1 MLASFLVGTYTRNMK
16 KNKKTLKAVQIICI
30 LAATLFMLI
39 QMYSLKGLAS
49 RAPYSFVRFM
59 PNMMHNATIMIVPMV
74 FGAVYSKKKQS
85 VSESFKFWLMAIVT
99 LIIYY
104 ILFFIKVPG
113 RFNMWRVFG
122 MLFPIITSTSVLFA
136 GLFFS
141 MLVQPRLYDLQHKLT
156 TKQNILV
163 LSLLTLL
170 GFALSA
176 GNLSFQYSFYG
187 LYLILFFAWGMFLVN
202 IEIKGKILALALLS
216 GLVSFFIVVIGVSG
230 FDAVYW
236 SQIISGNGGGDWN
249 REFLNNPS
257 SPFMFLLVVAV
268 FLLFKKVIMTFSEKQ
283 MRYFIP
289 VIMFM
294 DAPISARYM
303 NDFRFTG
310 SSMINKLIMIVVMV
324 IIAIVWDQILERYLF
339 KIKPCARIIT
349 YLNHESSLAKICEKV
364 WAMFTNFVVANRV
377 NLLTWLWFYILSFGS
392 FLIESDNLRIQI
404 STAATINAIVY
415 LLGTKFFAI
424 ILTTIFLDAL
434 FSVFYFITTRY
445 WTSNMIVSL
454 IAIGWAIANKIKL
467 LLRGEPIYPTEISEI
482 VNWKTLLPMIGKN
495 LVIVILIAIVVIIAL
510 DIFLEL
516 KFPIKKHGSWKRR
529 GIWALVSLLLFMTP
543 LRFNHDGGVIYHI
556 NRGFDNRQKFRNP
569 ERDIQVNGPVLNFL
583 NYIDLQIMDQPATG
597 YSATTI
603 KQLNDKYVK
612 VANRINKNRKNDLRK
627 QTIVFNLSE
636 SFVDPNTFPTIKLE
650 STAPNPVKFIESMKS
665 RSSYGT
671 MLSAGYGGGTANM
684 EWETLTGLNMGLF
697 KSTLTP
703 YVQVVPNYD
712 FYPTIGMNFDYKSA
726 VHPFIG
732 TYYSRREDYRR
743 FKFDKFVYAGSKY
756 KIIDQK
762 KLGKSGYNSDFT
774 TYANGLNQINSRQD
788 GQFINLISI
797 QNHMPYNNWYP
808 HNEYMGKISGE
819 LFNTPAV
826 REQMATYVKGTQYT
840 DKAVKQFIG
849 QIDKIKKPITLVF
862 YGDHYPS
869 IISQSYTAKYPV
881 QMHSTRYFI
890 YSNKYAREH
899 GAKTRLPRKAN
910 NFVSSSDFIAMM
922 LEQTDSK
929 VTPYQALLTEVHKK
943 LPAITINFNG
953 DKGYEL
959 IGRKGQVI
967 EPKYLTKKQQELL
980 ADYETIQYDMT
991 AGKAYG
997 LGIKGF
1003 YK

>member
-1 MLASFLVGTYTRNMK
+1 MNK
-16 KNKKTLKAVQIICI
+16 DKKTLKAIQTVC
-30 LAATLFMLI
+30 LLVATLLMLL
-39 QMYSLKGLAS
+39 QMYSLKGAAAQPG
-49 RAPYSFVRFM
+49 RSFMRFM
-59 PNMMHNATIMIVPMV
+59 PDMMHNATVMIVPMV
-74 FGAVYSKKKQS
+74 FGAVYSKKKQK
-85 VSESFKFWLMAIVT
+85 VSESFKFWLMAMAT
-99 LIIYY
+99 LLVYY
-104 ILFFIKVPG
+104 VLFFIKVPG
-113 RFNMWRVFG
+113 RFNMWRVWG

-141 MLVQPRLYDLQHKLT
+141 LLVQPRIYDLQHQLT
-156 TKQNILV
+156 VKQNVLV
-163 LSLLTLL
+163 LGLLTLL

-176 GNLSFQYSFYG
+176 GNLSFQYSLYG
-187 LYLILFFAWGMFLVN
+187 LYLILFFAWGMFLANVT
-202 IEIKGKILALALLS
+202 IDRKFVSLSLISGIL
-216 GLVSFFIVVIGVSG
+216 SFFIVVIGVSG

-257 SPFMFLLVVAV
+257 SPFMFLMVVSA
-268 FLLFKKVIMTFSEKQ
+268 FLLFKKVIVTFNEKQ

-289 VIMFM
+289 VIIFM
-294 DAPISARYM
+294 DAPISTRFM
-303 NDFRFTG
+303 NDFSFTR
-310 SSMINKLIMIVVMV
+310 SSVVNKLIMIVVMAV
-324 IIAIVWDQILERYLF
+324 IAVVWDRILERYLF
-339 KIKPCARIIT
+339 KIKPFAKIID
-349 YLNHESSLAKICEKV
+349 YLNHEPSLAKICEKG
-364 WAMFTNFVVANRV
+364 WSYFTKFIVTNRV
-377 NLLTWLWFYILSFGS
+377 NLLTWGWFYVLSFVS

-434 FSVFYFITTRY
+434 FSIFYFVTTRY
-445 WTSNMIVSL
+445 WTSNMLVSL
-454 IAIGWAIANKIKL
+454 IGIGWAIANKIKL

-482 VNWKTLLPMIGKN
+482 VNWKTLLPMVGKTTVIAI
-495 LVIVILIAIVVIIAL
+495 LVAIVIVIAIDV
-510 DIFLEL
+510 FLEV
-516 KFPIKKHGSWKRR
+516 KFPIKKRGSWKRR
-529 GIWALVSLLLFMTP
+529 GIWALASLLLFMTP

-556 NRGFDNRQKFRNP
+556 NRGFDNRQRFRNP

-583 NYIDLQIMDQPATG
+583 NYIDLQIMDQPETG
-597 YSATTI
+597 YSETTI
-603 KQLNDKYVK
+603 KQLNDKYAK
-612 VANRINKNRKNDLRK
+612 VANKINKNRQNNLNE

-636 SFVDPNTFPTIKLE
+636 SFVDPNTFPTIRFDR
-650 STAPNPVKFIESMKS
+650 SVPNPVKFIESMKS

-703 YVQVVPNYD
+703 YVQIVPNYD

-743 FKFDKFVYAGSKY
+743 FKFDKFVYTGSKY
-756 KIIDQK
+756 KIIDQQ

-774 TYANGLNQINSRQD
+774 TYANGLNQINARKG

-808 HNEYMGKISGE
+808 DNEYMGKISGD

-826 REQMATYVKGTQYT
+826 REQMATYIKGTQYT

-890 YSNKYAREH
+890 YSNKYARQH

-943 LPAITINFNG
+943 LPAITINFSG

-967 EPKYLTKKQQELL
+967 DPKYLTKKQQELL
-980 ADYETIQYDMT
+980 ADYETVQYDMT

-997 LGIKGF
+997 LKIKGF

>member
-1 MLASFLVGTYTRNMK
+1 
-16 KNKKTLKAVQIICI
+16 
-30 LAATLFMLI
+30 
-39 QMYSLKGLAS
+39 
-49 RAPYSFVRFM
+49 
-59 PNMMHNATIMIVPMV
+59 
-74 FGAVYSKKKQS
+74 
-85 VSESFKFWLMAIVT
+85 
-99 LIIYY
+99 
-104 ILFFIKVPG
+104 
-113 RFNMWRVFG
+113 
-122 MLFPIITSTSVLFA
+122 
-136 GLFFS
+136 
-141 MLVQPRLYDLQHKLT
+141 
-156 TKQNILV
+156 
-163 LSLLTLL
+163 
-170 GFALSA
+170 
-176 GNLSFQYSFYG
+176 
-187 LYLILFFAWGMFLVN
+187 
-202 IEIKGKILALALLS
+202 
-216 GLVSFFIVVIGVSG
+216 
-230 FDAVYW
+230 
-236 SQIISGNGGGDWN
+236 
-249 REFLNNPS
+249 
-257 SPFMFLLVVAV
+257 
-268 FLLFKKVIMTFSEKQ
+268 MTFNEKQ
-283 MRYFIP
+283 IRYFIP

-294 DAPISARYM
+294 DAPISTRFM

-310 SSMINKLIMIVVMV
+310 SSVANKLIMIVVMLLAA
-324 IIAIVWDQILERYLF
+324 AIWDMVLERYLF
-339 KIKPCARIIT
+339 KFKPVTKIIK
-349 YLNHESSLAKICEKV
+349 YLDHETNLAKICEKV
-364 WAMFTNFVVANRV
+364 WAKVVKFIVTNRV
-377 NLLTWLWFYILSFGS
+377 NLLTWAWFYILSFGS

-415 LLGTKFFAI
+415 LLGTKFFAM

-434 FSVFYFITTRY
+434 FSIFYFVTTRY
-445 WTSNMIVSL
+445 WTSNVLVSL
-454 IAIGWAIANKIKL
+454 IGIGWAIANKIKL

-482 VNWKTLLPMIGKN
+482 VNWKTLLPMIGKTTVIAI
-495 LVIVILIAIVVIIAL
+495 LVAIVIVIAL
-510 DIFLEL
+510 DIFLEI
-516 KFPIKKHGSWKRR
+516 KFPIKKRGSWKKR
-529 GIWALVSLLLFMTP
+529 GIWALLSLALFMTP
-543 LRFNHDGGVIYHI
+543 FRFNHDGGVIYHI
-556 NRGFDNRQKFRNP
+556 NRGFDNRQRFRNP

-597 YSATTI
+597 YSASTI
-603 KQLNDKYVK
+603 KQLNDKYAK
-612 VANRINKNRKNDLRK
+612 VANKINKNRKNKLSD

-636 SFVDPNTFPTIKLE
+636 SFADPNTFPTIKIE
-650 STAPNPVKFIESMKS
+650 QSAPNPVKFIESMKS

-703 YVQVVPNYD
+703 YVQVVPNYN

-726 VHPFIG
+726 IHPFIG

-743 FKFDKFVYAGSKY
+743 FKFDKFVYTGSKY
-756 KIIDQK
+756 KVIDQK

-774 TYANGLNQINSRQD
+774 TYANGLQQINSRKD

-808 HNEYMGKISGE
+808 HNEYMGKISGD
-819 LFNTPAV
+819 LFNTPAI

-881 QMHSTRYFI
+881 EMHSTRYFI

-899 GAKTRLPRKAN
+899 GAKTHLPRKAN

-943 LPAITINFNG
+943 LPAITINFKG

-967 EPKYLTKKQQELL
+967 EPQYLTKEQQDLL

-997 LGIKGF
+997 LQIKGF

>member
-1 MLASFLVGTYTRNMK
+1 MN
-16 KNKKTLKAVQIICI
+16 KNKKTLKVVQIVCL

-39 QMYSLKGLAS
+39 QMYSLKGIAA
-49 RAPYSFVRFM
+49 RAHYSFVRFM
-59 PNMMHNATIMIVPMV
+59 PNMLHNATIMIVPMV

-85 VSESFKFWLMAIVT
+85 VSESFKYWLMAIVT
-99 LIIYY
+99 LIVYY

-156 TKQNILV
+156 EKQNLLV
-163 LSLLTLL
+163 LSILTLL

-176 GNLSFQYSFYG
+176 GNLTFQYSLYG
-187 LYLILFFAWGMFLVN
+187 LYLILFFAWGMFLANV
-202 IEIKGKILALALLS
+202 EIKGKVLALALLS
-216 GLVSFFIVVIGVSG
+216 GLVSFFVVVIGVSG

-257 SPFMFLLVVAV
+257 SPFMFLLVVAA

-283 MRYFIP
+283 IRYFIP
-289 VIMFM
+289 VIMLM
-294 DAPISARYM
+294 DAPISNRFM
-303 NDFRFTG
+303 NAFRFTG
-310 SSMINKLIMIVVMV
+310 SSMINKLIMIVLMV
-324 IIAIVWDQILERYLF
+324 IIAIIWDQLLERYLF
-339 KIKPCARIIT
+339 KLKPCAKVID
-349 YLNHESSLAKICEKV
+349 YLNHESSLAKICEKG
-364 WAMFTNFVVANRV
+364 WQIFTRFIIRNRV
-377 NLLTWLWFYILSFGS
+377 NLLTWAWFYILSFGS

-434 FSVFYFITTRY
+434 FSIFYFITTRY
-445 WTSNMIVSL
+445 WTSNMLVSL

-482 VNWKTLLPMIGKN
+482 VNWKTLLPMVGKK
-495 LVIVILIAIVVIIAL
+495 LVIVILIAIVIVIAL
-510 DIFLEL
+510 DVFLEL
-516 KFPIKKHGSWKRR
+516 KFTIKKHGSWKKR
-529 GIWALVSLLLFMTP
+529 GIWALISLLLFMTP

-597 YSATTI
+597 YSASTI
-603 KQLNDKYVK
+603 KQLNDKYSK
-612 VANRINKNRKNDLRK
+612 VANRINKNRKNDLQK

-636 SFVDPNTFPTIKLE
+636 SFVDPNTFPTIKFE
-650 STAPNPVKFIESMKS
+650 RSAPNPVKFIESMKS

-774 TYANGLNQINSRQD
+774 TYANGLHQINSRKG

-808 HNEYMGKISGE
+808 HNEYMGKISGD

-943 LPAITINFNG
+943 LPAITINFDG

-967 EPKYLTKKQQELL
+967 DPKYLTKKQQELL
-980 ADYETIQYDMT
+980 SDYETIQYDMT

>member
-1 MLASFLVGTYTRNMK
+1 MN
-16 KNKKTLKAVQIICI
+16 KNKKTLKVVQIVCL

-39 QMYSLKGLAS
+39 QMYSLKGIAA
-49 RAPYSFVRFM
+49 RAHYSFVRFM
-59 PNMMHNATIMIVPMV
+59 PNMLHNATIMIVPMV

-85 VSESFKFWLMAIVT
+85 VSESFKYWLMAIVT
-99 LIIYY
+99 LIVYY
-104 ILFFIKVPG
+104 ILFFFKVPG

-141 MLVQPRLYDLQHKLT
+141 MLVQPRLYDLQRKLT
-156 TKQNILV
+156 KKQNLLV
-163 LSLLTLL
+163 LSILTLL

-176 GNLSFQYSFYG
+176 GNLSFQYSLYG
-187 LYLILFFAWGMFLVN
+187 LYLILFFAWGMFLANV
-202 IEIKGKILALALLS
+202 EIKGKVLALALLS
-216 GLVSFFIVVIGVSG
+216 GLISFFVVVIGVSG

-257 SPFMFLLVVAV
+257 SPFMFLLVVAA

-289 VIMFM
+289 VIMLM
-294 DAPISARYM
+294 DAPISNRFM
-303 NDFRFTG
+303 NAFRFTG
-310 SSMINKLIMIVVMV
+310 SSMINKLIMIVIMV
-324 IIAIVWDQILERYLF
+324 IIAIVWDQLLERYLF
-339 KIKPCARIIT
+339 KLKPCAKVID
-349 YLNHESSLAKICEKV
+349 YLNHESSLAKICEKG
-364 WAMFTNFVVANRV
+364 WQIFTRFIIRNRV
-377 NLLTWLWFYILSFGS
+377 NLLTWAWFYILSFGS

-434 FSVFYFITTRY
+434 FSIFYFITTRY
-445 WTSNMIVSL
+445 WTSNMLVSL

-482 VNWKTLLPMIGKN
+482 VNWKTLLPMVGKK
-495 LVIVILIAIVVIIAL
+495 LVIVILIAIVIVIAL
-510 DIFLEL
+510 DVFLEL
-516 KFPIKKHGSWKRR
+516 KFTIKKHGSWKKR
-529 GIWALVSLLLFMTP
+529 GIWALISLLLFMTP

-597 YSATTI
+597 YSASTI
-603 KQLNDKYVK
+603 KQLNDKYSK
-612 VANRINKNRKNDLRK
+612 VANRINKNRKNDLQK

-636 SFVDPNTFPTIKLE
+636 SFVDPNTFPTIKFE
-650 STAPNPVKFIESMKS
+650 RSAPNPVKFIESMKS

-774 TYANGLNQINSRQD
+774 TYANGLHQINSRKG

-808 HNEYMGKISGE
+808 HNEYMGKISGD

-943 LPAITINFNG
+943 LPAITINFDG

-967 EPKYLTKKQQELL
+967 DPKYLTKKQQELL
-980 ADYETIQYDMT
+980 SDYETIQYDMT

>member
-1 MLASFLVGTYTRNMK
+1 MN
-16 KNKKTLKAVQIICI
+16 KNKKTLKVVQIVCL

-39 QMYSLKGLAS
+39 QMYSLKGIAA
-49 RAPYSFVRFM
+49 RAHYSFVRFM
-59 PNMMHNATIMIVPMV
+59 PNMLHNATIMIVPMV

-85 VSESFKFWLMAIVT
+85 VSESFKYWLMAIVT
-99 LIIYY
+99 LIVYY

-156 TKQNILV
+156 EKQNLLV
-163 LSLLTLL
+163 LSILTLL

-176 GNLSFQYSFYG
+176 GNLTFQYSLYG
-187 LYLILFFAWGMFLVN
+187 LYLILFFAWGMFLANV
-202 IEIKGKILALALLS
+202 EIKGKVLALALLS
-216 GLVSFFIVVIGVSG
+216 GLVSFFVVVIGVSG

-257 SPFMFLLVVAV
+257 SPFMFLLVVAA

-289 VIMFM
+289 VIMLM
-294 DAPISARYM
+294 DAPISNRFM
-303 NDFRFTG
+303 NAFRFTG
-310 SSMINKLIMIVVMV
+310 SSMINKLIMIVLMV
-324 IIAIVWDQILERYLF
+324 IIAIIWDQLLERYLF
-339 KIKPCARIIT
+339 KLKPCAKVID
-349 YLNHESSLAKICEKV
+349 YLNHESSLAKICEKG
-364 WAMFTNFVVANRV
+364 WQIFTRFIIRNRV
-377 NLLTWLWFYILSFGS
+377 NLLTWAWFYILSFGS

-434 FSVFYFITTRY
+434 FSIFYFITTRY
-445 WTSNMIVSL
+445 WTSNMLVSL

-482 VNWKTLLPMIGKN
+482 VNWKTLLPMVGKK
-495 LVIVILIAIVVIIAL
+495 LVIVILIAIVIVIAL
-510 DIFLEL
+510 DVFLEL
-516 KFPIKKHGSWKRR
+516 KFTIKKHGSWKKR
-529 GIWALVSLLLFMTP
+529 GIWALISLLLFMTP

-597 YSATTI
+597 YSASTI
-603 KQLNDKYVK
+603 KQLNDKYSK
-612 VANRINKNRKNDLRK
+612 IANRINKNRKNDLQK

-636 SFVDPNTFPTIKLE
+636 SFVDPNTFPTIKFE
-650 STAPNPVKFIESMKS
+650 RSAPNPVKFIESMKS

-774 TYANGLNQINSRQD
+774 TYANGLHQINSRKG

-808 HNEYMGKISGE
+808 HNEYMGKISGD

-943 LPAITINFNG
+943 LPAITINFDG

-967 EPKYLTKKQQELL
+967 DPKYLTKKQQELL
-980 ADYETIQYDMT
+980 SDYETIQYDMT

>member
-1 MLASFLVGTYTRNMK
+1 MN
-16 KNKKTLKAVQIICI
+16 KNKKTLKVVQIVCL

-39 QMYSLKGLAS
+39 QMYSLKGIAA
-49 RAPYSFVRFM
+49 RAHYSFVRFM
-59 PNMMHNATIMIVPMV
+59 PNMLHNATIMIVPMV

-85 VSESFKFWLMAIVT
+85 VSESFKYWLMAIVT
-99 LIIYY
+99 LIVYY

-156 TKQNILV
+156 EKQNLLV
-163 LSLLTLL
+163 LSILTLL

-176 GNLSFQYSFYG
+176 GNLTFQYSLYG
-187 LYLILFFAWGMFLVN
+187 LYLILFFAWGMFLANV
-202 IEIKGKILALALLS
+202 EIKGKVLALALLS
-216 GLVSFFIVVIGVSG
+216 GLVSFFVVVIGVSG

-257 SPFMFLLVVAV
+257 SPFMFLLVVAA

-289 VIMFM
+289 VIMLM
-294 DAPISARYM
+294 DAPISNRFM
-303 NDFRFTG
+303 NAFRFTG
-310 SSMINKLIMIVVMV
+310 SSMINKLIMIVLMV
-324 IIAIVWDQILERYLF
+324 IIAIIWDQLLERYLF
-339 KIKPCARIIT
+339 KLKPCAKVID
-349 YLNHESSLAKICEKV
+349 YLNHESSLAKICEKG
-364 WAMFTNFVVANRV
+364 WQIFTRFIIRNRV
-377 NLLTWLWFYILSFGS
+377 NLLTWAWFYILSFGS

-434 FSVFYFITTRY
+434 FSIFYFITTRY
-445 WTSNMIVSL
+445 WTSNMLVSL

-482 VNWKTLLPMIGKN
+482 VNWKTLLPMVGKK
-495 LVIVILIAIVVIIAL
+495 LVIVILIAIVIVIAL
-510 DIFLEL
+510 DVFLEL
-516 KFPIKKHGSWKRR
+516 KFTIKKHGSWKKR
-529 GIWALVSLLLFMTP
+529 GIWALISLLLFMTP

-597 YSATTI
+597 YSASTI
-603 KQLNDKYVK
+603 KQLNDKYSK
-612 VANRINKNRKNDLRK
+612 VANRINKNRKNDLQK

-636 SFVDPNTFPTIKLE
+636 SFVDPNTFPTIKFE
-650 STAPNPVKFIESMKS
+650 RSAPNPVKFIESMKS

-774 TYANGLNQINSRQD
+774 TYANGLHQINSRKG

-808 HNEYMGKISGE
+808 HNEYMGKISGD

-943 LPAITINFNG
+943 LPAITINFDG

-967 EPKYLTKKQQELL
+967 DPKYLTKKQQELL
-980 ADYETIQYDMT
+980 SDYETIQYDMT

>member
-1 MLASFLVGTYTRNMK
+1 MN
-16 KNKKTLKAVQIICI
+16 KNKKTLKVVQIVCL

-39 QMYSLKGLAS
+39 QMYSLKGIAA
-49 RAPYSFVRFM
+49 RAHYSFVRFM
-59 PNMMHNATIMIVPMV
+59 PNMLHNATIMIVPMV

-85 VSESFKFWLMAIVT
+85 VSESFKYWLMAIVT
-99 LIIYY
+99 LIVYY

-156 TKQNILV
+156 EKQNLLV
-163 LSLLTLL
+163 LSILTLL

-176 GNLSFQYSFYG
+176 GNLTFQYSLYG
-187 LYLILFFAWGMFLVN
+187 LYLILFFAWGMFLANVK
-202 IEIKGKILALALLS
+202 IKGKVLALALVS
-216 GLVSFFIVVIGVSG
+216 GLVSFFVVVIGVSG

-257 SPFMFLLVVAV
+257 SPFMFLLVVAA

-294 DAPISARYM
+294 DAPISNRFM
-303 NDFRFTG
+303 NAFRFTG
-310 SSMINKLIMIVVMV
+310 SSVINKLIMIVIMV
-324 IIAIVWDQILERYLF
+324 IIAIIWDQLLERYLF
-339 KIKPCARIIT
+339 KLKPCAKVID
-349 YLNHESSLAKICEKV
+349 YLNHESSLAKICEKG
-364 WAMFTNFVVANRV
+364 WQLFTRFIIRNRV
-377 NLLTWLWFYILSFGS
+377 NLLTWAWFYILSFGS

-434 FSVFYFITTRY
+434 FSILYFITTRY
-445 WTSNMIVSL
+445 WTSNMLVSL

-482 VNWKTLLPMIGKN
+482 VNWKTLLPMVGKK
-495 LVIVILIAIVVIIAL
+495 LVIVILIAIVIVIAL
-510 DIFLEL
+510 DVFLEL
-516 KFPIKKHGSWKRR
+516 KFTIKKHGSWKKR
-529 GIWALVSLLLFMTP
+529 GIWALISLLLFMTP

-583 NYIDLQIMDQPATG
+583 NYIDLQIMDQPTTG
-597 YSATTI
+597 YSASTI
-603 KQLNDKYVK
+603 KQLNDKYSK
-612 VANRINKNRKNDLRK
+612 VANRINKNRKNDLQK

-636 SFVDPNTFPTIKLE
+636 SFVDPNTFPTIKFE
-650 STAPNPVKFIESMKS
+650 RSAPNPVKFIESMKS

-743 FKFDKFVYAGSKY
+743 FKFDKFVYTGSKY

-774 TYANGLNQINSRQD
+774 TYANGLHQINSRKG

-808 HNEYMGKISGE
+808 HNEYMGKISGD

-943 LPAITINFNG
+943 LPAITINFDG

-967 EPKYLTKKQQELL
+967 DPKYLTKKQQELL
-980 ADYETIQYDMT
+980 SDYETIQYDMT

>member
-1 MLASFLVGTYTRNMK
+1 MN
-16 KNKKTLKAVQIICI
+16 KNKKTLKVVQIVCL

-39 QMYSLKGLAS
+39 QMYSLKGIAA
-49 RAPYSFVRFM
+49 RAHYSFVRFM
-59 PNMMHNATIMIVPMV
+59 PNMLHNATIMIVPMV

-85 VSESFKFWLMAIVT
+85 VSESFKYWLMAIVT
-99 LIIYY
+99 LIVYY

-156 TKQNILV
+156 EKQNLLV
-163 LSLLTLL
+163 LSILTLL

-176 GNLSFQYSFYG
+176 GNLTFQYSLYG
-187 LYLILFFAWGMFLVN
+187 LYLILFFVWGMFLANV
-202 IEIKGKILALALLS
+202 EIKGKVLVLALLS
-216 GLVSFFIVVIGVSG
+216 GLVSFFVVVIGVSG

-257 SPFMFLLVVAV
+257 SPFMFLLVVAA
-268 FLLFKKVIMTFSEKQ
+268 FLLFKKVIVTFSEKQ

-289 VIMFM
+289 VIMLM
-294 DAPISARYM
+294 DAPISNRFM
-303 NDFRFTG
+303 NAFRFTG
-310 SSMINKLIMIVVMV
+310 SSMINKLIMIVLMV
-324 IIAIVWDQILERYLF
+324 IIAIIWDQLLERYLF
-339 KIKPCARIIT
+339 KLKPCAKVID
-349 YLNHESSLAKICEKV
+349 YLNHESSLAKICEKG
-364 WAMFTNFVVANRV
+364 WQIFTRFIIRNRV
-377 NLLTWLWFYILSFGS
+377 NLLTWAWFYILSFGS

-434 FSVFYFITTRY
+434 FSIFYFITTRY
-445 WTSNMIVSL
+445 WTSNMLVSL

-482 VNWKTLLPMIGKN
+482 VNWKTLLPMVGKK
-495 LVIVILIAIVVIIAL
+495 LVIVILIAIVIVIAL
-510 DIFLEL
+510 DVFLEL
-516 KFPIKKHGSWKRR
+516 KFTIKKHGSWKKR
-529 GIWALVSLLLFMTP
+529 GIWALISLLLFMTP

-597 YSATTI
+597 YSASTI
-603 KQLNDKYVK
+603 KQLNDKYSK
-612 VANRINKNRKNDLRK
+612 VANRINKNRKNDLQK

-636 SFVDPNTFPTIKLE
+636 SFVDPNTFPTIKFE
-650 STAPNPVKFIESMKS
+650 RSAPNPVKFIESMKS

-774 TYANGLNQINSRQD
+774 TYANGLHQINSRKG

-808 HNEYMGKISGE
+808 HNEYMGKISGD

-943 LPAITINFNG
+943 LPAITINFDG

-967 EPKYLTKKQQELL
+967 DPKYLTKKQQELL
-980 ADYETIQYDMT
+980 SDYETIQYDMT

>member
-1 MLASFLVGTYTRNMK
+1 MN
-16 KNKKTLKAVQIICI
+16 KNKKTLKAVQVICM
-30 LAATLFMLI
+30 LAATLFMLV
-39 QMYSLKGLAS
+39 QMYSLKGVA
-49 RAPYSFVRFM
+49 AQAHYSFVRFM
-59 PNMMHNATIMIVPMV
+59 PNMMHNATLMIVPMI
-74 FGAVYSKKKQS
+74 FGAVYSRKKQS
-85 VSESFKFWLMAIVT
+85 ASESYKYWLLAMAT
-99 LIIYY
+99 LLVYY
-104 ILFFIKVPG
+104 VLFFFKVPG
-113 RFNMWRVFG
+113 RFNMWRVWG

-141 MLVQPRLYDLQHKLT
+141 LLVQSHLSDLLHKLT
-156 TKQNILV
+156 VKQNLIV
-163 LSLLTLL
+163 LSGLTLL

-176 GNLSFQYSFYG
+176 GNLSFQYSIYG
-187 LYLILFFAWGMFLVN
+187 LYLVLFFAWGMFLADLPIN
-202 IEIKGKILALALLS
+202 GKLLTLSLIS
-216 GLVSFFIVVIGVSG
+216 GVISFFVVVIGVSG

-257 SPFMFLLVVAV
+257 SPLMFLLVVAI
-268 FLLFKKVIMTFSEKQ
+268 FLLFKKVIMTLTKKD

-289 VIMFM
+289 VIIFM
-294 DAPISARYM
+294 DAPISPRFM
-303 NDFRFTG
+303 NDFHFTG
-310 SSMINKLIMIVVMV
+310 SGALDKLIMIVVMT
-324 IIAIVWDQILERYLF
+324 AITWLWAAVLERYLF
-339 KIKPCARIIT
+339 RIKP
-349 YLNHESSLAKICEKV
+349 LAKTIDYLDNEPNLAKVCEAI
-364 WAMFTNFVVANRV
+364 WSRFTRFVANNRV
-377 NLLTWLWFYILSFGS
+377 KLLTWAWFYVLSFGS
-392 FLIESDNLRIQI
+392 FLIEADNLRIQI

-434 FSVFYFITTRY
+434 FSIFYFVTTRY
-445 WTSNMIVSL
+445 WTSNMLVSL

-482 VNWKTLLPMIGKN
+482 VNWKTLLPMVGKTTVIAI
-495 LVIVILIAIVVIIAL
+495 LVAIIAVIVL
-510 DIFLEL
+510 DLFLER
-516 KFPIKKHGSWKRR
+516 KVPIKKHGSWKRR
-529 GIWALVSLLLFMTP
+529 GIWALLSLLLFMTP

-556 NRGFDNRQKFRNP
+556 NRGFDNRQRFRNP

-583 NYIDLQIMDQPATG
+583 NYIDLQIMDKPTG
-597 YSATTI
+597 YSASTM
-603 KQLNDKYVK
+603 KQLNDKYSK
-612 VANRINKNRKNDLRK
+612 IAERINKNRKNDLRD
-627 QTIVFNLSE
+627 QTVVFNLSE
-636 SFVDPNTFPTIKLE
+636 SFVDPNTFPTIRFDR
-650 STAPNPVKFIESMKS
+650 SVPNPVKFIQSMKS

-712 FYPTIGMNFDYKSA
+712 FYPTIGMNFDYRSA

-732 TYYSRREDYRR
+732 TYYSRREDYHR
-743 FKFDKFVYAGSKY
+743 FKFDKFVYSGSKY

-762 KLGKSGYNSDFT
+762 KLGKSGYNSDYT
-774 TYANGLNQINSRQD
+774 TYANGLKQINSRKD

-797 QNHMPYNNWYP
+797 QNHMPYNNWYAN
-808 HNEYMGKISGE
+808 NEYMGKISGD

-826 REQMATYVKGTQYT
+826 RVQMATYVKGTQYT
-840 DKAVKQFIG
+840 DQAVKQFIG
-849 QIDKIKKPITLVF
+849 KIDRIKKPITVVF

-869 IISQSYTAKYPV
+869 VVSQSYTSKYPV
-881 QMHSTRYFI
+881 EMHSTRYFI
-890 YSNKYAREH
+890 YSNKYARDH

-910 NFVSSSDFIAMM
+910 NFVSSSDFIAMV
-922 LEQTDSK
+922 LQQTDSK

-967 EPKYLTKKQQELL
+967 DPKYLTKKQQKLL
-980 ADYETIQYDMT
+980 ADYETVQYDMT

-997 LGIKGF
+997 LQMKGF

>member
-1 MLASFLVGTYTRNMK
+1 MN
-16 KNKKTLKAVQIICI
+16 KNKKTLKVVQIVCL

-39 QMYSLKGLAS
+39 QMYSLKGIAA
-49 RAPYSFVRFM
+49 RAHYSFVRFM
-59 PNMMHNATIMIVPMV
+59 PNMLHNATIMIVPMV

-85 VSESFKFWLMAIVT
+85 VSESFKYWLMAIVT
-99 LIIYY
+99 LIVYY

-156 TKQNILV
+156 EKQNLLV
-163 LSLLTLL
+163 LSILTLL

-176 GNLSFQYSFYG
+176 GNLTFQYSLYG
-187 LYLILFFAWGMFLVN
+187 LYLILFFAWGMFLANV
-202 IEIKGKILALALLS
+202 EIKGKVLVLALLS
-216 GLVSFFIVVIGVSG
+216 GLVSFFVVVIGVSG

-257 SPFMFLLVVAV
+257 SPFMFLLVVAA

-289 VIMFM
+289 VIMLM
-294 DAPISARYM
+294 DAPISNRFM
-303 NDFRFTG
+303 NAFRFTG
-310 SSMINKLIMIVVMV
+310 SSMINKLIMIVLMV
-324 IIAIVWDQILERYLF
+324 IIAIIWDQLLERYLF
-339 KIKPCARIIT
+339 KLKPCAKVID
-349 YLNHESSLAKICEKV
+349 YLNHQSSLAKICEKG
-364 WAMFTNFVVANRV
+364 WQIFTRFIIRNRV
-377 NLLTWLWFYILSFGS
+377 NLLTWAWFYILSFGS

-434 FSVFYFITTRY
+434 FSIFYFITTRY
-445 WTSNMIVSL
+445 WTSNMLVSL

-482 VNWKTLLPMIGKN
+482 VNWKTLLPMVGKK
-495 LVIVILIAIVVIIAL
+495 LVIVILIAIVIVIAL
-510 DIFLEL
+510 DVFLEL
-516 KFPIKKHGSWKRR
+516 KFTIKKHGSWKKR
-529 GIWALVSLLLFMTP
+529 GIWALISLLLFMTP

-597 YSATTI
+597 YSASTI
-603 KQLNDKYVK
+603 KQLNDKYSK
-612 VANRINKNRKNDLRK
+612 VANRINKNRKNDLQK

-636 SFVDPNTFPTIKLE
+636 SFVDPNTFPTIKFE
-650 STAPNPVKFIESMKS
+650 RSAPNPVKFIESMKS

-774 TYANGLNQINSRQD
+774 TYANGLHQINSRKG

-808 HNEYMGKISGE
+808 HNEYMGKISGD

-943 LPAITINFNG
+943 LPAITINFDG

-967 EPKYLTKKQQELL
+967 DPKYLTKKQQELL
-980 ADYETIQYDMT
+980 SDYETIQYDMT

>member
-1 MLASFLVGTYTRNMK
+1 MN
-16 KNKKTLKAVQIICI
+16 KNKKTLKVVQIVCL

-39 QMYSLKGLAS
+39 QMYSLKGIAA
-49 RAPYSFVRFM
+49 RAHYSFVRFM
-59 PNMMHNATIMIVPMV
+59 PNMLHNATIMIVPMV

-85 VSESFKFWLMAIVT
+85 VSESFKYWLMAIVT
-99 LIIYY
+99 LIVYY

-156 TKQNILV
+156 EKQNLLV
-163 LSLLTLL
+163 LSILTLL

-176 GNLSFQYSFYG
+176 GNLTFQYSLYG
-187 LYLILFFAWGMFLVN
+187 LYLILFFAWGMFLANV
-202 IEIKGKILALALLS
+202 EIKGKVLVLALLS
-216 GLVSFFIVVIGVSG
+216 GLVSFFVVVIGVSG

-257 SPFMFLLVVAV
+257 SPFMFLLVVAA
-268 FLLFKKVIMTFSEKQ
+268 FLLFKKVIMTFGEKQ

-289 VIMFM
+289 VIMLM
-294 DAPISARYM
+294 DAPISNRFM
-303 NDFRFTG
+303 NAFRFTG
-310 SSMINKLIMIVVMV
+310 SSMINKLIMIVLMV
-324 IIAIVWDQILERYLF
+324 IIAIIWDQLLERYLF
-339 KIKPCARIIT
+339 KLKPCAKVID
-349 YLNHESSLAKICEKV
+349 YLNHESSLAKICEKG
-364 WAMFTNFVVANRV
+364 WQIFTRFIIRNRV
-377 NLLTWLWFYILSFGS
+377 NLLTWAWFYILSFGS

-434 FSVFYFITTRY
+434 FSIFYFITTRY
-445 WTSNMIVSL
+445 WTSNMLVSL

-482 VNWKTLLPMIGKN
+482 VNWKTLLPMVGKK
-495 LVIVILIAIVVIIAL
+495 LVIVILIAIVIVIAL
-510 DIFLEL
+510 DVFLEL
-516 KFPIKKHGSWKRR
+516 KFTIKKHGSWKKR
-529 GIWALVSLLLFMTP
+529 GIWALISLLLFMTP

-597 YSATTI
+597 YSASTI
-603 KQLNDKYVK
+603 KQLNDKYSK
-612 VANRINKNRKNDLRK
+612 VANRINKNRKNDLQK

-636 SFVDPNTFPTIKLE
+636 SFVDPNTFPTIKFE
-650 STAPNPVKFIESMKS
+650 RSAPNPVKFIESMKS

-774 TYANGLNQINSRQD
+774 TYANGLHQINSRKG

-808 HNEYMGKISGE
+808 HNEYMGKISGD

-943 LPAITINFNG
+943 LPAITINFDG

-967 EPKYLTKKQQELL
+967 DPKYLTKKQQELL
-980 ADYETIQYDMT
+980 SDYETIQYDMT

>member
-1 MLASFLVGTYTRNMK
+1 MN
-16 KNKKTLKAVQIICI
+16 KNKKTLKAVQIICL

-39 QMYSLKGLAS
+39 QMYSLKGIAS
-49 RAPYSFVRFM
+49 RAHYSFIRFM
-59 PNMMHNATIMIVPMV
+59 PNMLHNATIMIVPMV
-74 FGAVYSKKKQS
+74 FGAVYSKKKQN

-99 LIIYY
+99 LFVYY
-104 ILFFIKVPG
+104 VLFFIKVPG

-141 MLVQPRLYDLQHKLT
+141 MLVQPRLYDIQHKLT
-156 TKQNILV
+156 TKQNVLV

-176 GNLSFQYSFYG
+176 GNLSFQYSLYG
-187 LYLILFFAWGMFLVN
+187 LYLILFFAWGMFLARVKIN
-202 IEIKGKILALALLS
+202 GKLLTLSLLS
-216 GLVSFFIVVIGVSG
+216 GLISFFIVVIGVSG

-257 SPFMFLLVVAV
+257 SPFMFLLVVAA

-294 DAPISARYM
+294 DAPISSRFM

-310 SSMINKLIMIVVMV
+310 SSMINKLIMIVVMA
-324 IIAIVWDQILERYLF
+324 IIAIIWDQLLERYLF
-339 KIKPCARIIT
+339 KIKPCARTID
-349 YLNHESSLAKICEKV
+349 YLSHESSLAKICEKV
-364 WAMFTNFVVANRV
+364 WAIFTHFIVVNRV

-404 STAATINAIVY
+404 STASTINAIVY

-495 LVIVILIAIVVIIAL
+495 LVIVILIAIVVVIAL

-597 YSATTI
+597 YSASTI
-603 KQLNDKYVK
+603 KQLNDKYSK
-612 VANRINKNRKNDLRK
+612 VANKINKTRKNDLRK

-636 SFVDPNTFPTIKLE
+636 SFVDPNTFPTIKFE
-650 STAPNPVKFIESMKS
+650 SSAPNPVKFIESMKS

-743 FKFDKFVYAGSKY
+743 FKFDKFIYAGSKY

-774 TYANGLNQINSRQD
+774 TYANGLNQINSRDD

-869 IISQSYTAKYPV
+869 IISQSYTAKYPI

-943 LPAITINFNG
+943 LPAITINFKG

>member
-1 MLASFLVGTYTRNMK
+1 MN
-16 KNKKTLKAVQIICI
+16 KNKKTLKVVQIVCL

-39 QMYSLKGLAS
+39 QMYSLKGIAA
-49 RAPYSFVRFM
+49 RAHYSFVRFM
-59 PNMMHNATIMIVPMV
+59 PNMLHNATIMIVPMV

-85 VSESFKFWLMAIVT
+85 VSESFKYWLMAIVT
-99 LIIYY
+99 LIVYY

-156 TKQNILV
+156 EKQNLLV
-163 LSLLTLL
+163 LSILTLL

-176 GNLSFQYSFYG
+176 GNLTFQYSLYG
-187 LYLILFFAWGMFLVN
+187 LYLILFFAWGMFLANV
-202 IEIKGKILALALLS
+202 EIKGKVLALALLS
-216 GLVSFFIVVIGVSG
+216 GLISFFVVVIGVSG

-257 SPFMFLLVVAV
+257 SPFMFLLVVAA

-289 VIMFM
+289 VIMLM
-294 DAPISARYM
+294 DAPISNRFM
-303 NDFRFTG
+303 NAFRFTG
-310 SSMINKLIMIVVMV
+310 SSMINKLIMIVLMA
-324 IIAIVWDQILERYLF
+324 IIAIIWDQLLERYLF
-339 KIKPCARIIT
+339 KLKPCAKVID
-349 YLNHESSLAKICEKV
+349 YLNHESSLAKICEKG
-364 WAMFTNFVVANRV
+364 WQIFTRFIIRNRV
-377 NLLTWLWFYILSFGS
+377 NLLTWAWFYILSFGS

-434 FSVFYFITTRY
+434 FSIFYFITTRY
-445 WTSNMIVSL
+445 WTSNMLVSL

-482 VNWKTLLPMIGKN
+482 VNWKTLLPMVGKK
-495 LVIVILIAIVVIIAL
+495 LVIVILIAIVIVIAL
-510 DIFLEL
+510 DVFLEL
-516 KFPIKKHGSWKRR
+516 KFTIKKHGSWKKR
-529 GIWALVSLLLFMTP
+529 GIWALISLLLFMTP

-597 YSATTI
+597 YSASTI
-603 KQLNDKYVK
+603 KQLNDKYSK
-612 VANRINKNRKNDLRK
+612 VANRINKNRKNDLQK

-636 SFVDPNTFPTIKLE
+636 SFVDPNTFPTIKFE
-650 STAPNPVKFIESMKS
+650 RSAPNPVKFIESMKS

-774 TYANGLNQINSRQD
+774 TYANGLHQINSRKG

-808 HNEYMGKISGE
+808 HNEYMGKISGD

-899 GAKTRLPRKAN
+899 GAKMRLPRKAN

-943 LPAITINFNG
+943 LPAITINFDG

-967 EPKYLTKKQQELL
+967 DPKYLTKKQQELL
-980 ADYETIQYDMT
+980 SDYETIQYDMT

>member
-1 MLASFLVGTYTRNMK
+1 MN
-16 KNKKTLKAVQIICI
+16 KNKKSLKAIQIIC
-30 LAATLFMLI
+30 LLVATLFMLI
-39 QMYSLKGLAS
+39 QMFNLKGIAA
-49 RAPYSFVRFM
+49 RAHFSFVRFM
-59 PNMMHNATIMIVPMV
+59 PNMLHNATLMIIPMI

-85 VSESFKFWLMAIVT
+85 VSESFKYWLLASVT
-99 LIIYY
+99 LIVYY
-104 ILFFIKVPG
+104 IVFFFRVPA
-113 RFNMWRVFG
+113 RFNMWRIWG
-122 MLFPIITSTSVLFA
+122 MLFPIITSTSVLFS
-136 GLFFS
+136 GLIFC
-141 MLVQPRLYDLQHKLT
+141 LLIQPHLYDFLRKLT
-156 TKQNILV
+156 VKQNLLV
-163 LSLLTLL
+163 LTLLTLL

-176 GNLSFQYSFYG
+176 GNLSFQYSLYG
-187 LYLILFFAWGMFLVN
+187 LYLVLFFAWGMFLAN
-202 IEIKGKILALALLS
+202 IHISKKLLTLSLVS
-216 GLVSFFIVVIGVSG
+216 GFISFFIVVIGVSG

-268 FLLFKKVIMTFSEKQ
+268 FLLFKKVIMTFNKKQ
-283 MRYFIP
+283 MRFFIP
-289 VIMFM
+289 VIIIM
-294 DAPISARYM
+294 DAPISPRFMRA
-303 NDFRFTG
+303 FHFTG
-310 SSMINKLIMIVVMV
+310 SSMINKLIMLVIMLLIV
-324 IIAIVWDQILERYLF
+324 IVWYQLLDRYLF
-339 KIKPCARIIT
+339 QINPFAKIIN
-349 YLNHESSLAKICEKV
+349 YLDNEPNLAKVCEKV
-364 WAMFTNFVVANRV
+364 WAIFTKFVVTNRV
-377 NLLTWLWFYILSFGS
+377 NLLTWAWFYILSFGS

-404 STAATINAIVY
+404 STASTINAIVY
-415 LLGTKFFAI
+415 LLGTKFFAM

-434 FSVFYFITTRY
+434 FSVFYFVTTRY
-445 WTSNMIVSL
+445 WTSNILVSI
-454 IAIGWAIANKIKL
+454 IAIGWAVANKIKL

-482 VNWKTLLPMIGKN
+482 VNWKTLIPMIGKTT
-495 LVIVILIAIVVIIAL
+495 VIVILVALIVIIAL

-516 KFPIKKHGSWKRR
+516 KFPVKKRGSWKRR
-529 GIWALVSLLLFMTP
+529 GIWALLSLLLFVTP

-556 NRGFDNRQKFRNP
+556 NRGFDNKQRFRNP

-583 NYIDLQIMDQPATG
+583 NYIDLQIMDQPEG
-597 YSATTI
+597 YSETSI
-603 KQLNDKYVK
+603 KQLNNKYEK
-612 VANRINKNRKNDLRK
+612 VAAKINKKRKNTLKD

-636 SFVDPNTFPTIKLE
+636 SFVDPSTFPTFRLDRDV
-650 STAPNPVKFIESMKS
+650 PNPVKFIQSMKS
-665 RSSYGT
+665 RSTYGN

-684 EWETLTGLNMGLF
+684 EWETLTGLNMGMF

-732 TYYSRREDYRR
+732 TYYSRQEDYHR
-743 FKFDKFVYAGSKY
+743 FKFDKFIFLGSKY

-774 TYANGLNQINSRQD
+774 TYANGLKEINSRNG

-808 HNEYMGKISGE
+808 NNEYMGKISGE
-819 LFNTPAV
+819 LFKSPAV
-826 REQMATYVKGTQYT
+826 RDQMATYVKGTQYT
-840 DKAVKQFIG
+840 DKAVKQFIQ
-849 QIDKIKKPITLVF
+849 QIDQIKKPITLVF

-869 IISQSYTAKYPV
+869 ILSQSYTAKYPV

-890 YSNKYAREH
+890 YSNKYARQH

-922 LEQTDSK
+922 LEQTNSK

-943 LPAITINFNG
+943 LPAITINFKG
-953 DKGYEL
+953 DKGFEL
-959 IGRKGQVI
+959 IGRQGQVI
-967 EPKYLTKKQQELL
+967 EPKYLTKKQQEVL
-980 ADYETIQYDMT
+980 ADYESIQYDMT

-997 LGIKGF
+997 LKIKGF

>member
-1 MLASFLVGTYTRNMK
+1 MN
-16 KNKKTLKAVQIICI
+16 KNKKTLKVVQIVCL

-39 QMYSLKGLAS
+39 QMYSLKGIAA
-49 RAPYSFVRFM
+49 RAHYSFVRFM
-59 PNMMHNATIMIVPMV
+59 PNMLHNATIMIVPMV

-85 VSESFKFWLMAIVT
+85 VSESFKYWLMAIIT
-99 LIIYY
+99 LIVYY

-141 MLVQPRLYDLQHKLT
+141 ILVQPRLYDLQHKLT
-156 TKQNILV
+156 EKQNFLV
-163 LSLLTLL
+163 LSILTLL

-176 GNLSFQYSFYG
+176 GNLTFQYSLYG
-187 LYLILFFAWGMFLVN
+187 LYLILFFAWGMFLANV
-202 IEIKGKILALALLS
+202 EIKGKVLALALLS
-216 GLVSFFIVVIGVSG
+216 GLISFFVVIIGVSG

-257 SPFMFLLVVAV
+257 SPFMFLLVVAA

-283 MRYFIP
+283 MHYFIP

-294 DAPISARYM
+294 DAPISNRFM
-303 NDFRFTG
+303 NAFRFTG
-310 SSMINKLIMIVVMV
+310 SSVINKLIMIVIMV
-324 IIAIVWDQILERYLF
+324 IIAIIWDQLLERYLF
-339 KIKPCARIIT
+339 KLKPCAKVID
-349 YLNHESSLAKICEKV
+349 YLNHESSLAKICEKG
-364 WAMFTNFVVANRV
+364 WQIFTRFIIRNRV
-377 NLLTWLWFYILSFGS
+377 NLLTWAWFYILSFGS

-434 FSVFYFITTRY
+434 FSIFYFITTRY
-445 WTSNMIVSL
+445 WTSNMLVSL

-482 VNWKTLLPMIGKN
+482 VNWKTLLPMVGKK
-495 LVIVILIAIVVIIAL
+495 LVIVILIAIVIVIAL
-510 DIFLEL
+510 DVFLEL
-516 KFPIKKHGSWKRR
+516 KFTIKKHGSWKKR
-529 GIWALVSLLLFMTP
+529 GIWALISLLLFMTP

-597 YSATTI
+597 YSASTI
-603 KQLNDKYVK
+603 KQLNDKYSK
-612 VANRINKNRKNDLRK
+612 VANRINKNRKNDLQK

-636 SFVDPNTFPTIKLE
+636 SFVDPNTFPTIKFE
-650 STAPNPVKFIESMKS
+650 RSAPNPVKFIESMKS

-774 TYANGLNQINSRQD
+774 TYANGLHQINSRKG

-808 HNEYMGKISGE
+808 HNEYMGKISGD

-943 LPAITINFNG
+943 LPAITINFDG

-967 EPKYLTKKQQELL
+967 DPKYLTKKQQELL
-980 ADYETIQYDMT
+980 SDYETIQYDMT

>member
-1 MLASFLVGTYTRNMK
+1 MN
-16 KNKKTLKAVQIICI
+16 KNKKSLKAIQLIC
-30 LAATLFMLI
+30 LLVATLFMLV
-39 QMYSLKGLAS
+39 QMFSMKGIAT
-49 RAPYSFVRFM
+49 RAHFSFIRFM
-59 PNMMHNATIMIVPMV
+59 PDMLHNATLVLVPMV

-85 VSESFKFWLMAIVT
+85 VSESLKYWLMASAT
-99 LIIYY
+99 LLIYY
-104 ILFFIKVPG
+104 IIFFFKAPN
-113 RFNMWRVFG
+113 RFNMWRVWG
-122 MLFPIITSTSVLFA
+122 MLFPVITSTSVLFSA
-136 GLFFS
+136 LFFC
-141 MLVQPRLYDLQHKLT
+141 MLLQPHIYDLLHKLT
-156 TKQNILV
+156 TKQNLLV

-176 GNLSFQYSFYG
+176 GDLSFQYSLYG
-187 LYLILFFAWGMFLVN
+187 LYLVLFFAWGMFLADVTV
-202 IEIKGKILALALLS
+202 KGKLLTTSLISGIL
-216 GLVSFFIVVIGVSG
+216 SFIIVVIGVSG

-268 FLLFKKVIMTFSEKQ
+268 FLLFKKVILTFNEKQ

-289 VIMFM
+289 VIIFM
-294 DAPISARYM
+294 EAPISSRFM
-303 NDFRFTG
+303 NAFSFT
-310 SSMINKLIMIVVMV
+310 SSSIVNKLIMIAVMLVVV
-324 IIAIVWDQILERYLF
+324 IVWNIVLDRYLF
-339 KIKPCARIIT
+339 KIKPLAKAIN
-349 YLNHESSLAKICEKV
+349 YLDNEPNLAKICEKV
-364 WAMFTNFVVANRV
+364 WSFFTKFVVANRV
-377 NLLTWLWFYILSFGS
+377 NLLTWAWFYILSFGS

-404 STAATINAIVY
+404 STSSTINAIVY

-445 WTSNMIVSL
+445 WTSNILVSV
-454 IAIGWAIANKIKL
+454 ITIGWAVANKIKL
-467 LLRGEPIYPTEISEI
+467 LLRGEPIYPTEINEI
-482 VNWKTLLPMIGKN
+482 VNWKTLIPMIGKN
-495 LVIVILIAIVVIIAL
+495 TVIAILVALVIVIAL
-510 DIFLEL
+510 DVFLEL
-516 KFPIKKHGSWKRR
+516 KFPIKKRGSWKKR

-543 LRFNHDGGVIYHI
+543 LRFNHDDGLIYHI
-556 NRGFDNRQKFRNP
+556 NRGFDNKQRFRNP
-569 ERDIQVNGPVLNFL
+569 ERDIQVNGPILNFL
-583 NYIDLQIMDQPATG
+583 NYIDLQIMDQPAG
-597 YSATTI
+597 YSSANI
-603 KQLNDKYVK
+603 KQLNDKYEK
-612 VANRINKNRKNDLRK
+612 IAAKINKNRKNNLKD
-627 QTIVFNLSE
+627 QTVIFNLSE
-636 SFVDPNTFPTIKLE
+636 SFVDPNTFPTIRFDR
-650 STAPNPVKFIESMKS
+650 SVPNPVKFIQSMKT
-665 RSSYGT
+665 RSSYGN

-684 EWETLTGLNMGLF
+684 EWETLTGLNMGMF

-703 YVQVVPNYD
+703 YVQIVPNYD

-732 TYYSRREDYRR
+732 TYYSRREDYHR
-743 FKFDKFVYAGSKY
+743 FKFDKFVYTGSKY

-774 TYANGLNQINSRQD
+774 TYANGLKQINSRKG

-808 HNEYMGKISGE
+808 NNEYMGKVSGE
-819 LFNTPAV
+819 LFTTPAV
-826 REQMATYVKGTQYT
+826 RDQMATYVKGTQYT
-840 DKAVKQFIG
+840 DKAVKQFIN
-849 QIDKIKKPITLVF
+849 QIDQIKKPITLVF

-869 IISQSYTAKYPV
+869 ILSQSYTAKYPV

-890 YSNKYAREH
+890 YSNKFARQN
-899 GAKTRLPRKAN
+899 GAKLKLEDKDSQ
-910 NFVSSSDFIAMM
+910 FVSSSDFIAMM

-959 IGRKGQVI
+959 IGKKGQVI
-967 EPKYLTKKQQELL
+967 DPKYLTKKQREIL

-997 LGIKGF
+997 LKIKGF

>member
-1 MLASFLVGTYTRNMK
+1 MN
-16 KNKKTLKAVQIICI
+16 KNKKTLKVVQIVCL

-39 QMYSLKGLAS
+39 QMYSLKGIAA
-49 RAPYSFVRFM
+49 RAHYSFVRFM
-59 PNMMHNATIMIVPMV
+59 PNMLHNATIMIVPMV

-85 VSESFKFWLMAIVT
+85 VSESFKYWLMAIVT
-99 LIIYY
+99 LIVYY

-156 TKQNILV
+156 EKQNLLV
-163 LSLLTLL
+163 LSILTLL

-176 GNLSFQYSFYG
+176 GNLTFQYSLYG
-187 LYLILFFAWGMFLVN
+187 LYLILFFAWGMFLANV
-202 IEIKGKILALALLS
+202 EIKGKVLALALLS
-216 GLVSFFIVVIGVSG
+216 GLISFFVVVIGVSG

-257 SPFMFLLVVAV
+257 SPFMFLLVVAA

-289 VIMFM
+289 VIMLM
-294 DAPISARYM
+294 DAPISNRFM
-303 NDFRFTG
+303 NAFRFTG
-310 SSMINKLIMIVVMV
+310 SSMINKLIMIVLMV
-324 IIAIVWDQILERYLF
+324 IIAIIWDQLLERYLF
-339 KIKPCARIIT
+339 KLKPCAKVID
-349 YLNHESSLAKICEKV
+349 YLNHESSLAKICEKG
-364 WAMFTNFVVANRV
+364 WQIFTRFIIRNRV
-377 NLLTWLWFYILSFGS
+377 NLLTWAWFYILSFGS

-434 FSVFYFITTRY
+434 FSIFYFITTRY
-445 WTSNMIVSL
+445 WTSNMLVSL

-482 VNWKTLLPMIGKN
+482 VNWKTLLPMVGKK
-495 LVIVILIAIVVIIAL
+495 LVIVILIAIVIVIAL
-510 DIFLEL
+510 DVFLEL
-516 KFPIKKHGSWKRR
+516 KFTIKKHGSWKKR
-529 GIWALVSLLLFMTP
+529 GIWALISLLLFMTP

-597 YSATTI
+597 YSASTI
-603 KQLNDKYVK
+603 KQLNDKYSK
-612 VANRINKNRKNDLRK
+612 VANRINKNRKNDLQK

-636 SFVDPNTFPTIKLE
+636 SFVDPNTFPTIKFE
-650 STAPNPVKFIESMKS
+650 RSAPNPVKFIESMKS

-774 TYANGLNQINSRQD
+774 TYANGLHQINSRKG

-808 HNEYMGKISGE
+808 HNEYMGKISGD

-943 LPAITINFNG
+943 LPAITINFDG

-967 EPKYLTKKQQELL
+967 DPKYLTKKQQELL
-980 ADYETIQYDMT
+980 SDYETIQYDMT

>member
-1 MLASFLVGTYTRNMK
+1 MN
-16 KNKKTLKAVQIICI
+16 KNKKTLKVVQIVCL

-39 QMYSLKGLAS
+39 QMYSLKGIAA
-49 RAPYSFVRFM
+49 RAHYSFVRFM
-59 PNMMHNATIMIVPMV
+59 PNMLHNATIMIVPMV

-85 VSESFKFWLMAIVT
+85 VSESFKYWLMAIVT
-99 LIIYY
+99 LIVYY

-156 TKQNILV
+156 EKQNILV
-163 LSLLTLL
+163 LSILTLL

-176 GNLSFQYSFYG
+176 GNLTFQYSLYG
-187 LYLILFFAWGMFLVN
+187 LYLILFFAWGMFLANV
-202 IEIKGKILALALLS
+202 EIKGKVLALALLS
-216 GLVSFFIVVIGVSG
+216 GLVSFFVVVIGVSG

-257 SPFMFLLVVAV
+257 SPFMFLLVVAA

-289 VIMFM
+289 VIMLM
-294 DAPISARYM
+294 DAPISNRFM
-303 NDFRFTG
+303 NAFRFTG
-310 SSMINKLIMIVVMV
+310 SSMINKLIMIVLMV
-324 IIAIVWDQILERYLF
+324 IIAIIWDQLLERYLF
-339 KIKPCARIIT
+339 KLRPCAKVID
-349 YLNHESSLAKICEKV
+349 YLNHESSLAKICEKG
-364 WAMFTNFVVANRV
+364 WQIFTRFIIRNRV
-377 NLLTWLWFYILSFGS
+377 NLLTWAWFYILSFGS

-434 FSVFYFITTRY
+434 FSIFYFITTRY
-445 WTSNMIVSL
+445 WTSNMLVSL

-482 VNWKTLLPMIGKN
+482 VNWKTLLPMVGKK
-495 LVIVILIAIVVIIAL
+495 LVIVILIAIVIVIAL
-510 DIFLEL
+510 DVFLEL
-516 KFPIKKHGSWKRR
+516 KFTIKKHGSWKKR
-529 GIWALVSLLLFMTP
+529 GIWALISLLLFMTP

-597 YSATTI
+597 YSASTI
-603 KQLNDKYVK
+603 KQLNDKYSK
-612 VANRINKNRKNDLRK
+612 VANRINKNRKNDLQK

-636 SFVDPNTFPTIKLE
+636 SFVDPNTFPTIKFE
-650 STAPNPVKFIESMKS
+650 RSAPNPVKFIESMKS

-774 TYANGLNQINSRQD
+774 TYANGLHQINSRKG

-808 HNEYMGKISGE
+808 HNEYMGKISGD

-943 LPAITINFNG
+943 LPAITINFDG

-967 EPKYLTKKQQELL
+967 DPKYLTKKQQELL
-980 ADYETIQYDMT
+980 SDYETIQYDMT

>member
-1 MLASFLVGTYTRNMK
+1 MN
-16 KNKKTLKAVQIICI
+16 KNKKTLKVVQIICL

-39 QMYSLKGLAS
+39 QMYSLKGIAA
-49 RAPYSFVRFM
+49 RAHYSFVRFM
-59 PNMMHNATIMIVPMV
+59 PNMLHNATIMIVPMI

-85 VSESFKFWLMAIVT
+85 VSESFKYWLMAIVT
-99 LIIYY
+99 LIVYY
-104 ILFFIKVPG
+104 ILFFFKVPG

-141 MLVQPRLYDLQHKLT
+141 MLVQPRLYDLQRKLT
-156 TKQNILV
+156 KKQNLLV
-163 LSLLTLL
+163 LSILTLL

-176 GNLSFQYSFYG
+176 GNLSFQYSLYG
-187 LYLILFFAWGMFLVN
+187 LYLILFFAWGMFLANV
-202 IEIKGKILALALLS
+202 EIKGKVLALALLS
-216 GLVSFFIVVIGVSG
+216 GLISFFVVVIGVSG

-257 SPFMFLLVVAV
+257 SPFMFLLVVAA

-289 VIMFM
+289 VIMLM
-294 DAPISARYM
+294 DAPISNRFM
-303 NDFRFTG
+303 NAFRFTG
-310 SSMINKLIMIVVMV
+310 SSMINKLIMIVIMV
-324 IIAIVWDQILERYLF
+324 IIAIVWDQLLERYLF
-339 KIKPCARIIT
+339 KLKPCAKVID
-349 YLNHESSLAKICEKV
+349 YLNHESSLAKICEKC
-364 WAMFTNFVVANRV
+364 WQIFTRFIIRNRV
-377 NLLTWLWFYILSFGS
+377 NLLTWAWFYILSFGS

-434 FSVFYFITTRY
+434 FSIFYFITTRY
-445 WTSNMIVSL
+445 WTSNMLVSL

-482 VNWKTLLPMIGKN
+482 VNWKTLLPMVGKK
-495 LVIVILIAIVVIIAL
+495 LVIVILIAIVIVIAL
-510 DIFLEL
+510 DVFLEL
-516 KFPIKKHGSWKRR
+516 KFTIKKHGSWKKR
-529 GIWALVSLLLFMTP
+529 GIWALISLLLFMTP

-597 YSATTI
+597 YSASTI
-603 KQLNDKYVK
+603 KQLNDKYSK
-612 VANRINKNRKNDLRK
+612 VANRINKNRKNDLQK

-636 SFVDPNTFPTIKLE
+636 SFVDPNTFPTIKFE
-650 STAPNPVKFIESMKS
+650 RSAPNPVKFIESMKS

-774 TYANGLNQINSRQD
+774 TYANGLHQINSRKG

-808 HNEYMGKISGE
+808 HNEYMGKISGD

-943 LPAITINFNG
+943 LPAITINFDG

-967 EPKYLTKKQQELL
+967 DPKYLTKKQQELL
-980 ADYETIQYDMT
+980 SDYETIQYDMT

>member
-1 MLASFLVGTYTRNMK
+1 MN
-16 KNKKTLKAVQIICI
+16 KNKKTLKVVQIVCL

-39 QMYSLKGLAS
+39 QMYSLKGIAA
-49 RAPYSFVRFM
+49 RAHYSFVRFM
-59 PNMMHNATIMIVPMV
+59 PNMLHNATIMIVPMV

-85 VSESFKFWLMAIVT
+85 VSESFKYWLMAIVT
-99 LIIYY
+99 LIVYY

-156 TKQNILV
+156 EKQNLLV
-163 LSLLTLL
+163 LSILTLL

-176 GNLSFQYSFYG
+176 GNLTFQYSLYG
-187 LYLILFFAWGMFLVN
+187 LYLILFFAWGMFLANV
-202 IEIKGKILALALLS
+202 EIKGKVLALALLS
-216 GLVSFFIVVIGVSG
+216 GLVSFFVVVIGVSG

-257 SPFMFLLVVAV
+257 SPFMFLLVVAA

-289 VIMFM
+289 VIMLM
-294 DAPISARYM
+294 DAPISNRFM
-303 NDFRFTG
+303 NAFRFTG
-310 SSMINKLIMIVVMV
+310 SSMINKLIMIVLMV
-324 IIAIVWDQILERYLF
+324 IIAIIWDQLLERYLF
-339 KIKPCARIIT
+339 KLKPCAKVID
-349 YLNHESSLAKICEKV
+349 YLNHESSLAKICEKG
-364 WAMFTNFVVANRV
+364 WQIFTRFIIRNRV
-377 NLLTWLWFYILSFGS
+377 NLLTWAWFYILSFGS

-434 FSVFYFITTRY
+434 FSIFYFITTRY
-445 WTSNMIVSL
+445 WTSNMFVSL

-482 VNWKTLLPMIGKN
+482 VNWKTLLPMVGKK
-495 LVIVILIAIVVIIAL
+495 LVIVILIAIVIVIAL
-510 DIFLEL
+510 DVFLEL
-516 KFPIKKHGSWKRR
+516 KFTIKKHGSWKKR
-529 GIWALVSLLLFMTP
+529 GIWALISLLLFMTP

-597 YSATTI
+597 YSASTI
-603 KQLNDKYVK
+603 KQLNDKYSK
-612 VANRINKNRKNDLRK
+612 VANRINKNRKNDLQK

-636 SFVDPNTFPTIKLE
+636 SFVDPNTFPTIKFE
-650 STAPNPVKFIESMKS
+650 RSAPNPVKFIESMKS

-774 TYANGLNQINSRQD
+774 TYANGLHQINSRKG

-808 HNEYMGKISGE
+808 HNEYMGKISGD

-943 LPAITINFNG
+943 LPAITINFDG

-967 EPKYLTKKQQELL
+967 DPKYLTKKQQELL
-980 ADYETIQYDMT
+980 SDYETIQYDMT

>member
-1 MLASFLVGTYTRNMK
+1 MN
-16 KNKKTLKAVQIICI
+16 KNKKTLKVVQIVCL

-39 QMYSLKGLAS
+39 QMYSLKGIAA
-49 RAPYSFVRFM
+49 RAHYSFVRFM
-59 PNMMHNATIMIVPMV
+59 PNMLHNATIMIVPMV

-85 VSESFKFWLMAIVT
+85 VSESFKYWLMAIVT
-99 LIIYY
+99 LIVYY

-156 TKQNILV
+156 EKQNLLV
-163 LSLLTLL
+163 LSILTLL

-176 GNLSFQYSFYG
+176 GNLTFQYSLYG
-187 LYLILFFAWGMFLVN
+187 LYLILFFAWGMFLANV
-202 IEIKGKILALALLS
+202 EIKGKVLALALLS
-216 GLVSFFIVVIGVSG
+216 GLVSFFVVVIGVSG

-257 SPFMFLLVVAV
+257 SPFMFLLVVAA

-289 VIMFM
+289 VIMLM
-294 DAPISARYM
+294 DAPISNRFM
-303 NDFRFTG
+303 NAFRFTG
-310 SSMINKLIMIVVMV
+310 SSMINKLIMIVLMV
-324 IIAIVWDQILERYLF
+324 IIAIIWDQLLERYLF
-339 KIKPCARIIT
+339 KLKPCAKVID
-349 YLNHESSLAKICEKV
+349 YLNHESSLAKICEKG
-364 WAMFTNFVVANRV
+364 WQIFTRFIIRNRV
-377 NLLTWLWFYILSFGS
+377 NLLTWAWFYILSFGS

-434 FSVFYFITTRY
+434 FSIFYFITTRY
-445 WTSNMIVSL
+445 WTSNMLVSL

-482 VNWKTLLPMIGKN
+482 VNWKTLLPMVGKK
-495 LVIVILIAIVVIIAL
+495 LVIVILIAIVIVIAL
-510 DIFLEL
+510 DVFLEL
-516 KFPIKKHGSWKRR
+516 KFTIKKHGSWKKR
-529 GIWALVSLLLFMTP
+529 GIWALISLLLFMTP

-597 YSATTI
+597 YSASTI
-603 KQLNDKYVK
+603 KQLNDKYSK
-612 VANRINKNRKNDLRK
+612 VANRINKNRKNDLQK

-636 SFVDPNTFPTIKLE
+636 SFVDPNTFPTIKFE
-650 STAPNPVKFIESMKS
+650 RSAPNPVKFIESMKS

-774 TYANGLNQINSRQD
+774 TYANGLHQINSRKG

-808 HNEYMGKISGE
+808 HNEYMGKISGD

-943 LPAITINFNG
+943 LPAITINFDG

-967 EPKYLTKKQQELL
+967 DPKYLTKKQQELL
-980 ADYETIQYDMT
+980 SDYETIQYDMT

-997 LGIKGF
+997 LEIKGF

>member
-1 MLASFLVGTYTRNMK
+1 MN
-16 KNKKTLKAVQIICI
+16 KNKKTLKVVQIVCL

-39 QMYSLKGLAS
+39 QMYSLKGIAA
-49 RAPYSFVRFM
+49 RAHYSFVRFM
-59 PNMMHNATIMIVPMV
+59 PNMLHNATIMIVPMV

-85 VSESFKFWLMAIVT
+85 VSESFKYWLMAIVT
-99 LIIYY
+99 LIVYY

-156 TKQNILV
+156 EKQNLLV
-163 LSLLTLL
+163 LSILTLL

-176 GNLSFQYSFYG
+176 GNLTFQYSLYG
-187 LYLILFFAWGMFLVN
+187 LYLILFFAWGMFLANV
-202 IEIKGKILALALLS
+202 EIKGKVLVLALLS
-216 GLVSFFIVVIGVSG
+216 GLVSFFVVVIGVSG

-257 SPFMFLLVVAV
+257 SPFMFLLVVAA

-289 VIMFM
+289 VIMLM
-294 DAPISARYM
+294 DAPISNRFM
-303 NDFRFTG
+303 NAFRFTG
-310 SSMINKLIMIVVMV
+310 SSMINKLIMIVLMV
-324 IIAIVWDQILERYLF
+324 IIAIIWDQLLERYLF
-339 KIKPCARIIT
+339 KLKPCAKVID
-349 YLNHESSLAKICEKV
+349 YLNHESSLAKICEKG
-364 WAMFTNFVVANRV
+364 WQIFTRFIIRNRV
-377 NLLTWLWFYILSFGS
+377 NLLTWAWFYILSFGS

-434 FSVFYFITTRY
+434 FSIFYFITTRY
-445 WTSNMIVSL
+445 WTSNMLVSL

-482 VNWKTLLPMIGKN
+482 VNWKTLLPMVGKK
-495 LVIVILIAIVVIIAL
+495 LVIVILIAIVIVIAL
-510 DIFLEL
+510 DVFLEL
-516 KFPIKKHGSWKRR
+516 KFTIKKHGSWKKR
-529 GIWALVSLLLFMTP
+529 GIWALISLLLFMTP

-597 YSATTI
+597 YSASTI
-603 KQLNDKYVK
+603 KQLNDKYSK
-612 VANRINKNRKNDLRK
+612 IANRINKNRKNDLQK

-636 SFVDPNTFPTIKLE
+636 SFVDPNTFPTIKFE
-650 STAPNPVKFIESMKS
+650 RSAPNPVKFIESMKS

-774 TYANGLNQINSRQD
+774 TYANGLHQINSRKG

-808 HNEYMGKISGE
+808 HNEYMGKISGD

-943 LPAITINFNG
+943 LPAITINFDG

-967 EPKYLTKKQQELL
+967 DPKYLTKKQQELL
-980 ADYETIQYDMT
+980 SDYETIQYDMT

>member
-1 MLASFLVGTYTRNMK
+1 MN
-16 KNKKTLKAVQIICI
+16 KNKKMLKVVQIVCL

-39 QMYSLKGLAS
+39 QMYSLKGIAA
-49 RAPYSFVRFM
+49 RAHYSFVRFM
-59 PNMMHNATIMIVPMV
+59 PNMLHNATIMIVPMV

-85 VSESFKFWLMAIVT
+85 VSESFKYWLMAIVT
-99 LIIYY
+99 LIVYY

-156 TKQNILV
+156 EKQNLLV
-163 LSLLTLL
+163 LSILTLL

-176 GNLSFQYSFYG
+176 GNLTFQYSLYG
-187 LYLILFFAWGMFLVN
+187 LYLILFFAWGMFLANV
-202 IEIKGKILALALLS
+202 EIKGKVLALALLS
-216 GLVSFFIVVIGVSG
+216 GLVSFFVVVIGVSG

-257 SPFMFLLVVAV
+257 SPFMFLLVVAA

-289 VIMFM
+289 VIMLM
-294 DAPISARYM
+294 DAPISNRFM
-303 NDFRFTG
+303 NAFRFTG
-310 SSMINKLIMIVVMV
+310 SSMINKLIMIVLMV
-324 IIAIVWDQILERYLF
+324 IIAIIWDQLLERYLF
-339 KIKPCARIIT
+339 KLKPCAKVID
-349 YLNHESSLAKICEKV
+349 YLNHESSLAKICEKG
-364 WAMFTNFVVANRV
+364 WQIFTRFIIRNRV
-377 NLLTWLWFYILSFGS
+377 NLLTWAWFYILSFGS

-434 FSVFYFITTRY
+434 FSIFYFITTRY
-445 WTSNMIVSL
+445 WTSNMLVSL

-482 VNWKTLLPMIGKN
+482 VNWKTLLPMVGKK
-495 LVIVILIAIVVIIAL
+495 LVIVILIAIVIVIAL
-510 DIFLEL
+510 DVFLEL
-516 KFPIKKHGSWKRR
+516 KFTIKKHGSWKKR
-529 GIWALVSLLLFMTP
+529 GIWALISLLLFMTP

-597 YSATTI
+597 YSASTI
-603 KQLNDKYVK
+603 KQLNDKYSK
-612 VANRINKNRKNDLRK
+612 VANRINKNRKNDLQK

-636 SFVDPNTFPTIKLE
+636 SFVDPNTFPTIKFE
-650 STAPNPVKFIESMKS
+650 RSAPNPVKFIESMKS

-774 TYANGLNQINSRQD
+774 TYANGLHQINSRKG

-808 HNEYMGKISGE
+808 HNEYMGKISGD

-943 LPAITINFNG
+943 LPAITINFDG

-967 EPKYLTKKQQELL
+967 DPKYLTKKQQELL
-980 ADYETIQYDMT
+980 SDYETIQYDMT

>member
-1 MLASFLVGTYTRNMK
+1 MN
-16 KNKKTLKAVQIICI
+16 KNKKTLKVVQIVCL

-39 QMYSLKGLAS
+39 QMYSLKGIAA
-49 RAPYSFVRFM
+49 RAHYSFVRFM
-59 PNMMHNATIMIVPMV
+59 PNMLHNATIMIVPMV

-85 VSESFKFWLMAIVT
+85 VSESFKYWLMAIVT
-99 LIIYY
+99 LIVYY

-156 TKQNILV
+156 EKQNLLV
-163 LSLLTLL
+163 LSILTLL

-176 GNLSFQYSFYG
+176 GNLTFQYSLYG
-187 LYLILFFAWGMFLVN
+187 LYLILFFAWGMFLANV
-202 IEIKGKILALALLS
+202 EIKGKVLALALLS
-216 GLVSFFIVVIGVSG
+216 GLISFFVVVIGVSG

-257 SPFMFLLVVAV
+257 SPFMFLLVVAA

-289 VIMFM
+289 VIMLM
-294 DAPISARYM
+294 DAPISNRFM
-303 NDFRFTG
+303 NAFRFTG
-310 SSMINKLIMIVVMV
+310 SSIINKLIMIVLMV
-324 IIAIVWDQILERYLF
+324 IIAIIWDQLLERYLF
-339 KIKPCARIIT
+339 KLKPCAKVID
-349 YLNHESSLAKICEKV
+349 YLNHESSLAKICEKG
-364 WAMFTNFVVANRV
+364 WQIFTRFIIRNRV
-377 NLLTWLWFYILSFGS
+377 NLLTWAWFYILSFGS

-434 FSVFYFITTRY
+434 FSIFYFITTRY
-445 WTSNMIVSL
+445 WTSNMLVSL

-482 VNWKTLLPMIGKN
+482 VNWKTLLPMVGKK
-495 LVIVILIAIVVIIAL
+495 LVIVILIAIVIVIAL
-510 DIFLEL
+510 DVFLEL
-516 KFPIKKHGSWKRR
+516 KFTIKKHGSWKKR
-529 GIWALVSLLLFMTP
+529 GIWALISLLLFMTP

-597 YSATTI
+597 YSASTI
-603 KQLNDKYVK
+603 KQLNDKYSK
-612 VANRINKNRKNDLRK
+612 VANRINKNRKNDLQK

-636 SFVDPNTFPTIKLE
+636 SFVDPNTFPTIKFE
-650 STAPNPVKFIESMKS
+650 RSAPNPVKFIESMKS

-774 TYANGLNQINSRQD
+774 TYANGLHQINSRKG

-808 HNEYMGKISGE
+808 HNEYMGKISGD

-943 LPAITINFNG
+943 LPAITINFDG

-967 EPKYLTKKQQELL
+967 DPKYLTKKQQELL
-980 ADYETIQYDMT
+980 SDYETIQYDMT

>member
-1 MLASFLVGTYTRNMK
+1 MN
-16 KNKKTLKAVQIICI
+16 KNKKTLKVVQIVCL

-39 QMYSLKGLAS
+39 QMYSLKGIAA
-49 RAPYSFVRFM
+49 RAHYSFVRFM
-59 PNMMHNATIMIVPMV
+59 PNMLHNATIMIVPMV

-85 VSESFKFWLMAIVT
+85 VSESFKYWLMAIVT
-99 LIIYY
+99 LIVYY

-156 TKQNILV
+156 EKQNLLV
-163 LSLLTLL
+163 LSILTLL

-176 GNLSFQYSFYG
+176 GNLTFQYSLYG
-187 LYLILFFAWGMFLVN
+187 LYLILFFAWGMFLANV
-202 IEIKGKILALALLS
+202 EIKGKVLVLALLS
-216 GLVSFFIVVIGVSG
+216 GLVSFFVVVIGVSG

-257 SPFMFLLVVAV
+257 SPFMFLLVVAA

-289 VIMFM
+289 VIMLM
-294 DAPISARYM
+294 DAPISNRFM
-303 NDFRFTG
+303 NAFRFTG
-310 SSMINKLIMIVVMV
+310 SSMINKLIMIVLMV
-324 IIAIVWDQILERYLF
+324 IIAIIWDQLLERYLF
-339 KIKPCARIIT
+339 KLKPCAKVID
-349 YLNHESSLAKICEKV
+349 YLNHESSLAKICEKG
-364 WAMFTNFVVANRV
+364 WQIFTRFIIRNRV
-377 NLLTWLWFYILSFGS
+377 NLLTWAWFYILSFGS

-434 FSVFYFITTRY
+434 FSIFYFITTRY
-445 WTSNMIVSL
+445 WTSNMLVSL

-482 VNWKTLLPMIGKN
+482 VNWKTLLPMVGKK
-495 LVIVILIAIVVIIAL
+495 LVIVILIAIVIVIAL
-510 DIFLEL
+510 DVFLEL
-516 KFPIKKHGSWKRR
+516 KFTIKKHGSWKKR
-529 GIWALVSLLLFMTP
+529 GIWALISLLLFMTP

-597 YSATTI
+597 YSASTI
-603 KQLNDKYVK
+603 KQLNDKYSK
-612 VANRINKNRKNDLRK
+612 VANRINKNRKNDLQK

-636 SFVDPNTFPTIKLE
+636 SFVDPNTFPTIKFE
-650 STAPNPVKFIESMKS
+650 RSAPNPVKFIESMKS

-774 TYANGLNQINSRQD
+774 TYANGLHQINSRKG

-808 HNEYMGKISGE
+808 HNEYMGKISGD

-840 DKAVKQFIG
+840 DKAVKQFIR

-943 LPAITINFNG
+943 LPAITINFDG

-967 EPKYLTKKQQELL
+967 DPKYLTKKQQELL
-980 ADYETIQYDMT
+980 SDYETIQYDMT